1 MANRDLLAIGASAG
15 GFEALRF
22 LVGKFP
28 RDLPASV
35 LVVLHLPSQ
44 FRSELDAILTGSGP
58 LPAGFA
64 ADGEPLNRGRIYIGH
79 PGSHLIADGDR
90 LRLGLGPREN
100 NARPAIDP
108 MLRSVGLCCG
118 PRAVGVV
125 LTGTLG
131 DGAAGLVA
139 LKQCGGITV
148 VQDPDDAAYPE
159 MPIAALRRA
168 KPDHVAPLAAM
179 PALLTTLVGQPAGS
193 PVQVPEM
200 MRYEVEIARS
210 GRSSMRDRKS
220 TRLNSSH

>member
-1 MANRDLLAIGASAG
+1 
-15 GFEALRF
+15 
-22 LVGKFP
+22 
-28 RDLPASV
+28 
-35 LVVLHLPSQ
+35 
-44 FRSELDAILTGSGP
+44 
-58 LPAGFA
+58 

-179 PALLTTLVGQPAGS
+179 PALLISLVEQPAGP

-200 MRYEVEIARS
+200 IRYEVEIARS
-210 GRSSMRDRKS
+210 GRSS
-220 TRLNSSH
+220 